1 MKRGLNMIDTSI
13 LLLMTILL
21 AVFLS
26 FAGNRWIDKLY
37 ADFSAILTFPQ
48 DIAPR
53 SLLRHKGLAFLL
65 GVLFSLTT
73 LRHPGILPL
82 QLYFLFAF
90 EYLLLLYTFT
100 DFEQQVIFD
109 NMLLPFPLLGGIYTT
124 LMGMPIFDHAL
135 AAATGGIVFLLISI
149 LTHGGIGGGDIK
161 LIASLGLWLG
171 TDALL
176 SITITGLILG
186 GIAALLLLVTGKK
199 KRNEY
204 FAYGPYF
211 TIVTI
216 LLTVY

>member
-1 MKRGLNMIDTSI
+1 MNTFV
-13 LLLMTILL
+13 LLFMTIIL

-26 FAGNRWIDKLY
+26 LAGNRWIDKLY
-37 ADFSAILTFPQ
+37 AASPDILSFPQ
-48 DIAPR
+48 DIAKR
-53 SLLRHKGLAFLL
+53 SFIRRRGLAFLL
-65 GVLFSLTT
+65 GVLFSLTA
-73 LRHPGILPL
+73 LRHPGMIPI

-109 NMLLPFPLLGGIYTT
+109 NMLLPFALFGGIYTT
-124 LMGMPIFDHAL
+124 VMGMPVFDHAL
-135 AAATGGIVFLLISI
+135 AAAAGGLSFLLLSV
-149 LTHGGIGGGDIK
+149 LTRGGIGGGDIK
-161 LIASLGLWLG
+161 LIAALGLWLG
-171 TDALL
+171 TEALL
-176 SITITGLILG
+176 TIVITGLILG

>member
-1 MKRGLNMIDTSI
+1 MTDTVF
-13 LLLMTILL
+13 LLLMTIIL

-26 FAGNRWIDKLY
+26 IAGNRWIARLY
-37 ADFSAILTFPQ
+37 AASPAILSFPH
-48 DIAPR
+48 DIARR
-53 SLLRHKGLAFLL
+53 SFLRHKGLAFLL
-65 GVLFSLTT
+65 GVLFSLTA
-73 LRHPGILPL
+73 LRHPAMIPL

-109 NMLLPFPLLGGIYTT
+109 NMLLPFALLGGIYTT
-124 LMGMPIFDHAL
+124 MMDLPVFDHAL
-135 AAATGGIVFLLISI
+135 AAAAGGIVFLLLAI

-216 LLTVY
+216 IVAVI

>member
-1 MKRGLNMIDTSI
+1 MKARIPNQGPTGGNMMKKLQEMQANMEAVQAELAVAEYSASAGGGALQEALSLIF
-13 LLLMTILL
+13 LL
-21 AVFLS
+21 AFVF
-26 FAGNRWIDKLY
+26 
-37 ADFSAILTFPQ
+37 
-48 DIAPR
+48 
-53 SLLRHKGLAFLL
+53 FL
-65 GVLFSLTT
+65 V
-73 LRHPGILPL
+73 
-82 QLYFLFAF
+82 
-90 EYLLLLYTFT
+90 LYTVP

-186 GIAALLLLVTGKK
+186 GIAALLLLITGKK